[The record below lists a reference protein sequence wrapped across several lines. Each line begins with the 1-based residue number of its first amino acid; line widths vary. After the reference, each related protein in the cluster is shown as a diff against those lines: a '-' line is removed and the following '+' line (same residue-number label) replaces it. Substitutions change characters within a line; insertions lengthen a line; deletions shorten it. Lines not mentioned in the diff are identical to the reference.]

1 MTWFSSCTTYSPAPH
16 ISYRK
21 SIGRR
26 MILPGKNPS
35 DLNRL
40 DLVEIL
46 QVPSPQPNPILRS
59 TIRLDLPLTPTTE
72 SNTTS
77 PIKGTFLMMVR
88 DATPCLTS
96 SVSFSS
102 IRSEKKTINVA
113 GCAVILLKNDYP
125 LSLYQN
131 LSWPNRDSSFMIR

>member
-1 MTWFSSCTTYSPAPH
+1 
-16 ISYRK
+16 
-21 SIGRR
+21 
-26 MILPGKNPS
+26 MIRPGKNPS

-96 SVSFSS
+96 DVTVF
-102 IRSEKKTINVA
+102 
-113 GCAVILLKNDYP
+113 
-125 LSLYQN
+125 LYQ
-131 LSWPNRDSSFMIR
+131 I